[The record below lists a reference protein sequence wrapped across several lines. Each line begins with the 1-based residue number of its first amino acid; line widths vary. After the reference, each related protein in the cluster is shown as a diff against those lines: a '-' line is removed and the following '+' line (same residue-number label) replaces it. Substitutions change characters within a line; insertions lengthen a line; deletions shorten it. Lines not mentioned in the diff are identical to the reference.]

1 MAEAARA
8 QTLYDAIRA
17 LPEGVTGE
25 IINGQLYAHPR
36 PTAIHADIALSLG
49 AALKTS
55 FDRRRR
61 GRGGWRILPEPEVHF
76 RRDREVL
83 VPDLVG
89 WRRERLPELPDDQRF
104 EVVPDW
110 VCEVLSPS
118 TASNDREVK
127 MPVYARYGVGHAWIV
142 DPRARTVEAYARDGA
157 SWSHVATAA
166 GEARIAL
173 PPFDDV
179 ALPPP
184 WDN

>member
-1 MAEAARA
+1 MADAAHA

-36 PTAIHADIALSLG
+36 PNFLHADVALGLG
-49 AALKTS
+49 MDLKAP
-55 FDRRRR
+55 FDR
-61 GRGGWRILPEPEVHF
+61 GRGGPGGWRIFVEPEVHF
-76 RRDREVL
+76 RRDSEIL
-83 VPDLVG
+83 VPDLAG
-89 WRRERLPELPDDQRF
+89 WRRERLPELPPDQRC

-110 VCEVLSPS
+110 VCEILSPS

-142 DPRARTVEAYARDGA
+142 EPRQRTVEAYARDGGT
-157 SWSHVATAA
+157 WSHIATAA
-166 GEARIAL
+166 GDAPIVL
-173 PPFDDV
+173 PPFDAV

-184 WDN
+184 WEN